1 MADAIFAAIE
11 AHEEPFG
18 WGPTLDAG
26 TGLHS
31 LQWLLSTPASP
42 LSAVTASKS
51 LQDNVLRGL
60 EGELGEARLVLGN
73 WSQPE
78 FLQGQRFEVVIAD
91 YLLGA
96 LDAYQPYGQDLLFP
110 RLCEVLA
117 PGGRLYVVGL
127 EPTPAQAPGP
137 WGELVLQ
144 TERLRDA
151 AIRLSG
157 DRCYREYPQ
166 AWVERNLRAAGL
178 SVEASHVFP
187 IRYGARWVER
197 QLGVGRSKFAR
208 IEAGLAQALGQRADR
223 IQAQAQAAAEAG
235 QREVF
240 GQDYLVVARSPRAG
254 EEAASP

>member
-1 MADAIFAAIE
+1 VADAIFAAIE
-11 AHEEPFG
+11 AHEAPFG

-26 TGLHS
+26 TGVHS
-31 LQWLLSTPASP
+31 LQWLLKTPAAP
-42 LSAVTASKS
+42 LSAVTASSS
-51 LQDNVLRGL
+51 LEQNVRKGL
-60 EGELGEARLVLGN
+60 KGELGETRLVLGN

-78 FLQGQRFEVVIAD
+78 FLRGETFSVVVAD

-110 RLCEVLA
+110 RLREVLA

-127 EPTPAQAPGP
+127 EPTPAEAPGP
-137 WGELVLQ
+137 WGELILQ

-166 AWVERNLRAAGL
+166 AWVERNLAAAGL

-197 QLGVGRSKFAR
+197 QLDVGRGKFAR
-208 IEAGLAQALGQRADR
+208 IDADLARALGERADR
-223 IQAQAQAAAEAG
+223 IQGQAKAAEEAG
-235 QREVF
+235 GREVF
-240 GQDYLVVARSPRAG
+240 GRDYLVVARA
-254 EEAASP
+254 

>member
-11 AHEEPFG
+11 AHEEPWG
-18 WGPTLDAG
+18 WGRTLDAG
-26 TGLHS
+26 TGVHS
-31 LQWLLSTPASP
+31 LQWLLSTPAAP
-42 LSAVTASKS
+42 LSAVTASRS
-51 LQDNVLRGL
+51 LEQNVRKGL
-60 EGELGEARLVLGN
+60 QGELGDARLVLGN

-78 FLQGQRFEVVIAD
+78 FLAGETFSVVIAD

-110 RLCEVLA
+110 RLRRVLE

-127 EPTPAQAPGP
+127 EPTPPEAKGP
-137 WGELVLQ
+137 WGELILQ

-178 SVEASHVFP
+178 SVEASQVFP

-197 QLGVGRSKFAR
+197 QLEVGRGKFPR
-208 IEAGLAQALGQRADR
+208 IDSDVAQALGERADR
-223 IQAQAQAAAEAG
+223 LLAQAKAAAAAG
-235 QREVF
+235 GREVF
-240 GQDYLVVARSPRAG
+240 GQDYLVVARLV
-254 EEAASP
+254 

>member
-18 WGPTLDAG
+18 WGSTLDAG
-26 TGLHS
+26 TGVHS
-31 LQWLLSTPASP
+31 LQWLLGTPAAP
-42 LSAVTASKS
+42 LSAVTASPS
-51 LQDNVLRGL
+51 LEKNVRKGL
-60 EGELGEARLVLGN
+60 KGELGEARLVLGN

-78 FLQGQRFEVVIAD
+78 FLAGEAFSVVIAD

-96 LDAYQPYGQDLLFP
+96 LDAYQPYGQDLLFQ
-110 RLCEVLA
+110 RLGQVLE

-127 EPTPAQAPGP
+127 EPTPPSATGP

-157 DRCYREYPQ
+157 DRCYREYPKT
-166 AWVERNLRAAGL
+166 WVERNLRAAGL

-197 QLGVGRSKFAR
+197 QLDVGRGKFSRIDTDVAR
-208 IEAGLAQALGQRADR
+208 ALGERADR
-223 IQAQAQAAAEAG
+223 IQAQAKAAEEAG
-235 QREVF
+235 EREVF
-240 GQDYLVVARSPRAG
+240 GQDYLVMARSG
-254 EEAASP
+254 ESSR

>member
-26 TGLHS
+26 TGVHS
-31 LQWLLSTPASP
+31 LQWLLRTPAAP
-42 LSAVTASKS
+42 LSAVTASRS
-51 LQDNVLRGL
+51 LEDNVRKGL
-60 EGELGEARLVLGN
+60 KGELGETRLVLGN

-78 FLQGQRFEVVIAD
+78 FLAGETFSVVIAD

-110 RLCEVLA
+110 RLRQVLA
-117 PGGRLYVVGL
+117 PGARLYVVGL
-127 EPTPAQAPGP
+127 EPTPREAQGP
-137 WGELVLQ
+137 WGELILQ

-166 AWVERNLRAAGL
+166 AWVERNLSAAGL

-197 QLGVGRSKFAR
+197 QLDVGRGKFSRIDSDLAR
-208 IEAGLAQALGQRADR
+208 SLGERADR
-223 IQAQAQAAAEAG
+223 ILAQAKAAEAG
-235 QREVF
+235 GAREVF
-240 GQDYLVVARSPRAG
+240 GQDYLVVARV
-254 EEAASP
+254 

>member
-11 AHEEPFG
+11 AHEDPCG

-26 TGLHS
+26 TGVHS
-31 LQWLLSTPASP
+31 LRWLLQTGAEP
-42 LSAVTASKS
+42 LSAVTASS
-51 LQDNVLRGL
+51 GL
-60 EGELGEARLVLGN
+60 EANVRRALAEELGQTRLLLGN
-73 WSQPE
+73 WSQPD
-78 FLQGQRFEVVIAD
+78 FLSGETFSVVIAD

-110 RLCEVLA
+110 RLRRVLA

-127 EPTPAQAPGP
+127 EPTPATAPGP
-137 WGELVLQ
+137 WGELILQ

-197 QLGVGRSKFAR
+197 QLDVGRGKFSRIDTDLAR
-208 IEAGLAQALGQRADR
+208 ALGERADR
-223 IQAQAQAAAEAG
+223 LQGQAQAAEAAG
-235 QREVF
+235 GREVF
-240 GQDYLVVARSPRAG
+240 GEDYLVVARAP
-254 EEAASP
+254 E